1 MKRHYITKTLIVL
14 WVGVIF
20 MNSLLPG
27 EVSSRQSGFV
37 VNVLNRFFG
46 LFNYEPDVDELSS
59 IIRMVAHFI
68 EFAVLGFFIRIEM
81 HQKPY
86 QSYLM
91 LIFGFSIALIDEL
104 IQLGVPGRA
113 FQLTDLLI
121 DWSGVVLGI
130 IITSF
135 YFKIISKKNNLLE
148 E

>member
-81 HQKPY
+81 NQKPY

-130 IITSF
+130 IIASF